1 MRAAFCLTCC
11 AGLLFAGAR
20 RTVQS
25 RRDRPLG
32 SLIRRCSARRD
43 LWNKVPPPACTRPA
57 SVRARV
63 LTARVSCSHR
73 HSIATRGRERG
84 GTAGRCAAARDG
96 SLPQAGPADDGR
108 GKRRGGVPKDRAGGR
123 RAVSTRKVGMEAQH
137 GAALWHSL
145 NISYSSVCGSAC
157 RVCHAVIWRCVQ
169 PDVCPVCARATRAIS
184 NFRSRHPLGSR
195 ALRMHVLKGSMSCE

>member
-1 MRAAFCLTCC
+1 MSAASCLTCC

-25 RRDRPLG
+25 GRDRPLG

-43 LWNKVPPPACTRPA
+43 LWNKVPTPACTRPA

-96 SLPQAGPADDGR
+96 SLPQVGPADDGR

-123 RAVSTRKVGMEAQH
+123 LAVSTRKVGMEAQH
-137 GAALWHSL
+137 GAVVALSQAPLWHSL
-145 NISYSSVCGSAC
+145 NLSYSSVCGSAC
-157 RVCHAVIWRCVQ
+157 RVCHAVI
-169 PDVCPVCARATRAIS
+169 
-184 NFRSRHPLGSR
+184 
-195 ALRMHVLKGSMSCE
+195 

>member
-25 RRDRPLG
+25 GRDRLLG

-73 HSIATRGRERG
+73 HSVATRGRERG
-84 GTAGRCAAARDG
+84 DTAGRCAAARDG
-96 SLPQAGPADDGR
+96 SLPQVGPADDGR

-137 GAALWHSL
+137 GAVVALSQYL
-145 NISYSSVCGSAC
+145 ILQCV
-157 RVCHAVIWRCVQ
+157 RVCLQGLPCCDLAVCATRRVR
-169 PDVCPVCARATRAIS
+169 PVCARATRAIS